1 MALLTVGELEL
12 YHETFGDPADEPV
25 LLIAGI
31 GAQCLSWPVG
41 FCEALA
47 DRFLYVIRFDNRDI
61 GLSTKLDHLPF
72 RFDEAMAAMLS
83 GGSFEPPY
91 LLDDMAADAAGV
103 LDALGLESAHM
114 VGMSLGGMIAQLV
127 AINHPDRVRSL
138 TSIMSNTGNPD
149 FGTGSEEAIE
159 ALLSP
164 APATRA
170 ESIARSIAQRRVW
183 GTPGLLDE
191 VALAEQ
197 FGEMWDRDH
206 HPDAAQRQYGAAM
219 ASADREPALRRLDV
233 ATLVVHGGQDTLIA
247 PSGGERTAELIPNA
261 RLLMIDEM
269 GHDLVDAFWAPIVE
283 AILQLIVDRRD

>member
-1 MALLTVGELEL
+1 MALLSVGELDL
-12 YHETFGDPADEPV
+12 YHETFGDPDDEPV

-72 RFDEAMAAMLS
+72 QLGEAMAATLA
-83 GGSFEPPY
+83 GESFEPPY
-91 LLDDMAADAAGV
+91 HLDDMAADAVGV
-103 LDALGLESAHM
+103 IDALGLDSAHM
-114 VGMSLGGMIAQLV
+114 VGMSLGGMIAQLTAV
-127 AINHPDRVRSL
+127 NHRDRVRSL
-138 TSIMSNTGNPD
+138 TCIMSNTGNPD
-149 FGTGSEEAIE
+149 YGQGSDEAME

-164 APATRA
+164 GPTTRE
-170 ESIARSIAQRRVW
+170 ESIERSIAQRRIW
-183 GTPGLLDE
+183 GTPDLIDE
-191 VALAEQ
+191 VALAAQ

-219 ASADREPALRRLDV
+219 ASDDREPALRSLDV

-247 PSGGERTAELIPNA
+247 PSGGERTAELIPGA
-261 RLLMIDEM
+261 SLLMIDEM
-269 GHDLVDAFWAPIVE
+269 GHDLLDAFWPPIVE
-283 AILQLIVDRRD
+283 AILQLIVGSRV